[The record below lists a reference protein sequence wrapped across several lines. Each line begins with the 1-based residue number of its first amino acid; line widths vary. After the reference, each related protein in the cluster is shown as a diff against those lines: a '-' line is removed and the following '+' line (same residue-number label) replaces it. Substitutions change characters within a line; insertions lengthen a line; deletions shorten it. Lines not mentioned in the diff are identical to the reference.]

1 MTDQREAVGTTNRL
15 GEANLFDIT
24 GPIVVN
30 YSRTSIAGVPL
41 LSYSDGEQTLNFSDT
56 EITRVDV
63 AVGELVTVTLDDV
76 IDAFVRTFTILV
88 PTVRLCQGDEVEF
101 DAVGIETVDRSLA
114 FVPAPGPEGVLQTY
128 RVHDLHGVA
137 QLVDF

>member
-1 MTDQREAVGTTNRL
+1 MTDQHEAVGTTTRL

-41 LSYSDGEQTLNFSDT
+41 LSYQDGERTLNFSGT

-76 IDAFVRTFTILV
+76 VDAFVRTFTIVV
-88 PTVRLCQGDEVEF
+88 PRVRLEMGQEVEF
-101 DAVGIETVDRSLA
+101 DAVGIETVDRSGA
-114 FVPAPGPEGVLQTY
+114 FVLPPGPEGVLQTY
-128 RVHDLHGVA
+128 RVHDLHGAA

>member
-1 MTDQREAVGTTNRL
+1 MTDQREAGPATTQL
-15 GEANLFDIT
+15 AEANLFDIT

-30 YSRTSIAGVPL
+30 YSRTSIGGVPL
-41 LSYSDGEQTLNFSDT
+41 LSYVDGERTLNFSGA
-56 EITRVDV
+56 EITRADV
-63 AVGELVTVTLDDV
+63 AVGELVTVTLEDV

-88 PTVRLCQGDEVEF
+88 PKVRLARDSEVEF

-128 RVHDLHGVA
+128 RVHDLHGIA

>member
-1 MTDQREAVGTTNRL
+1 MTAQRETVDAPISL

-24 GPIVVN
+24 GPVVIN
-30 YSRTSIAGVPL
+30 YARSSIGGVPL
-41 LSYSDGEQTLNFSDT
+41 LTYTDGEGTQSFSDND
-56 EITRVDV
+56 ITRVDV
-63 AVGELVTVTLDDV
+63 VVGELVTVTLQNV

-88 PTVRLCQGDEVEF
+88 PRVQLAMGEEVEF

-114 FVPAPGPEGVLQTY
+114 FVPPPGPDGVLQTY

-137 QLVDF
+137 QRVSF

>member
-1 MTDQREAVGTTNRL
+1 MTDQREAVGKTGRL
-15 GEANLFDIT
+15 AEANLFDIT

-30 YSRTSIAGVPL
+30 YSRSSIAGVPL
-41 LSYSDGEQTLNFSDT
+41 LSYKDAEHTLDFSDA

-63 AVGELVTVTLDDV
+63 AVGELVTVTLDQV

-88 PTVRLCQGDEVEF
+88 PKVHLAMGEEVEF
-101 DAVGIETVDRSLA
+101 DAVGIETVDHSGA
-114 FVPAPGPEGVLQTY
+114 FVPPPGPAGVLQTY

-137 QLVDF
+137 QLVAF

>member
-1 MTDQREAVGTTNRL
+1 MTDQREAVGTTARL

-41 LSYSDGEQTLNFSDT
+41 LSYKDGERTLNFSDT

-63 AVGELVTVTLDDV
+63 AVGELVTVTLDNV
-76 IDAFVRTFTILV
+76 VDAFVRTFTILV
-88 PTVRLCQGDEVEF
+88 PKVKLGMGQEVEF
-101 DAVGIETVDRSLA
+101 DAVGVETVDHSGA
-114 FVPAPGPEGVLQTY
+114 FVPAPGPRGVLQTY

-137 QLVDF
+137 QLVAF